1 MKGLDPSP
9 AKEVRP
15 LRLTVWL
22 KEFFRKADIV
32 LLALILA
39 ASLFGVVLIYSATR
53 YMGVSSGRYV
63 PIQLVSIALGL
74 VAYFIMSFVDVE
86 LFTERSWKW
95 MFGFNVFLILL
106 LLTPFGVGGDTVG
119 NNSWLAF
126 PFLPVNI
133 QPAEVAKV
141 FFVLLL
147 ALQCHKLQDWGISRF
162 PSVVQLAGHTLF
174 MAGLIAVV
182 SGDFGMS
189 LVYLGLFVIMAW
201 TAGVKKRWFLLGIL
215 AVAAALFLV
224 WPHLPGYIQ
233 DRFTVVI
240 DHITG
245 NPETLFQ
252 QTQDAGYQQTRS
264 ILAIG
269 SGGLFGQGYLQ
280 GIQTQNDSRSALP
293 ARHTDEIFAV
303 CGEELGLVGCLAVL
317 LLLTA
322 IILRCVWVTRRSS
335 SPMSAYIAMGY
346 AAMLLLQTGINVGM
360 CLYVFP
366 VVGLTLPFFSYG
378 GSSIITLYACMGIVS
393 GIKMRSLPSWL
404 RDRSQL
410 GD

>member
-1 MKGLDPSP
+1 MW
-9 AKEVRP
+9 
-15 LRLTVWL
+15 LTTWI
-22 KEFFRKADIV
+22 KEFFRKADIL

-39 ASLFGVVLIYSATR
+39 ASLFGVALIYSAIQ
-53 YMGVSSGRYV
+53 YMGISGRRYV
-63 PIQLVSIALGL
+63 PIQLISIALGV

-95 MFGFNVFLILL
+95 MFCFNVFIILL
-106 LLTPFGVGGDTVG
+106 LMTPFGVGGETTG

-147 ALQCHKLQDWGISRF
+147 ALQCQKLQDWGISRF
-162 PSVVQLAGHTLF
+162 TSVVQLAGHTLF
-174 MAGLIAVV
+174 MAGLIAKI

-201 TAGVKKRWFLLGIL
+201 TAGVKKRWFLLGVL
-215 AVAAALFLV
+215 AMAAALFLA
-224 WPHLPGYIQ
+224 WPHLPAYIQ
-233 DRFTVVI
+233 NRFTVVF

-245 NPETLFQ
+245 NPTTLYE
-252 QTQDAGYQQTRS
+252 QTQGAGWQQSRS

-269 SGGLFGQGYLQ
+269 SGGVFGQGYLQ
-280 GIQTQNDSRSALP
+280 GLQTQSASEGSLP

-303 CGEELGLVGCLAVL
+303 CGEELGMVGCLAVIL
-317 LLLTA
+317 LLAA
-322 IILRCVWVTRRSS
+322 IILRCVWVARRAN

-346 AAMLLLQTGINVGM
+346 AAMLLLQTGINIGM

-410 GD
+410 GP

>member
-1 MKGLDPSP
+1 M
-9 AKEVRP
+9 
-15 LRLTVWL
+15 RLTPWI

-39 ASLFGVVLIYSATR
+39 ASIFGVVLIYSATR
-53 YMGVSSGRYV
+53 YLGASSWRYV
-63 PIQLVSIALGL
+63 PIQLVSIVLGIA
-74 VAYFIMSFVDVE
+74 AYFVLSFVDVE

-106 LLTPFGVGGDTVG
+106 LKTPFGVGGETTG

-126 PFLPVNI
+126 PFLPFNI

-147 ALQCHKLQDWGISRF
+147 ALQCRKLQDWGISRF
-162 PSVVQLAGHTLF
+162 SSVVQLAGHTLF
-174 MAGLIAVV
+174 MAGLIAAV

-201 TAGVKKRWFLLGIL
+201 TAGVKKRWFLLGVI
-215 AVAAALFLV
+215 AIAAALFLA
-224 WPHLPGYIQ
+224 WPRLPLYIQ
-233 DRFTVVI
+233 NRFTVVI

-245 NPETLFQ
+245 NQATLYE
-252 QTQDAGYQQTRS
+252 QTQAAGWQQTRS

-269 SGGLFGQGYLQ
+269 SGGVFGQGYLQ
-280 GIQTQNDSRSALP
+280 GTQTQSASREALP

-303 CGEELGLVGCLAVL
+303 CGEELGMVGCLVVIL
-317 LLLTA
+317 LLAA
-322 IILRCVWVTRRSS
+322 IILRCVWVARRAG

-346 AAMLLLQTGINVGM
+346 AAMLLIQTGINIGM

-404 RDRSQL
+404 RDRNQL
-410 GD
+410 GP

>member
-1 MKGLDPSP
+1 M
-9 AKEVRP
+9 
-15 LRLTVWL
+15 RLTPWI

-39 ASLFGVVLIYSATR
+39 ASIFGVVLIYSATR
-53 YMGVSSGRYV
+53 YLGASSWRYV
-63 PIQLVSIALGL
+63 PIQLVSIVLGIA
-74 VAYFIMSFVDVE
+74 AYFVLSFVDVE

-106 LLTPFGVGGDTVG
+106 LKTPFGVGGETTG

-126 PFLPVNI
+126 PFLPFNI

-147 ALQCHKLQDWGISRF
+147 ALQCRKLQDWGISRF
-162 PSVVQLAGHTLF
+162 SSVMQLAGHTLF
-174 MAGLIAVV
+174 MAGLIAAV

-201 TAGVKKRWFLLGIL
+201 TAGVKKRWFLLGVI
-215 AVAAALFLV
+215 AIAAALFLA
-224 WPHLPGYIQ
+224 WPRLPLYIQ
-233 DRFTVVI
+233 NRFTVVI

-245 NPETLFQ
+245 NQATLYE
-252 QTQDAGYQQTRS
+252 QTQAAGWQQTRS

-269 SGGLFGQGYLQ
+269 SGGVFGQGYLQ
-280 GIQTQNDSRSALP
+280 GTQTQSASREALP

-303 CGEELGLVGCLAVL
+303 CGEELGMVGCLVVIL
-317 LLLTA
+317 LLAA
-322 IILRCVWVTRRSS
+322 IILRCVWVARRAG

-346 AAMLLLQTGINVGM
+346 AAMLLIQTGINIGM

-404 RDRSQL
+404 RDRNQL
-410 GD
+410 GP

>member
-1 MKGLDPSP
+1 M
-9 AKEVRP
+9 
-15 LRLTVWL
+15 RLTPWI

-39 ASLFGVVLIYSATR
+39 ASIFGVVLIYSATR
-53 YMGVSSGRYV
+53 YLGASSWRYV
-63 PIQLVSIALGL
+63 PIQLVSIVLGIA
-74 VAYFIMSFVDVE
+74 AYFVLSFVDVE

-106 LLTPFGVGGDTVG
+106 LKTPFGVGGETTG

-126 PFLPVNI
+126 PFLPFNI

-147 ALQCHKLQDWGISRF
+147 ALQCRKLQDWGISRF
-162 PSVVQLAGHTLF
+162 SSVVQLAGHTLF
-174 MAGLIAVV
+174 MAGLIAKI

-201 TAGVKKRWFLLGIL
+201 TAGVKKRWFLLGVI
-215 AVAAALFLV
+215 AIAAALFLA
-224 WPHLPGYIQ
+224 WPRLPLYIQ
-233 DRFTVVI
+233 NRFTVVI

-245 NPETLFQ
+245 NQATLYE
-252 QTQDAGYQQTRS
+252 QTQAAGWQQTRS

-269 SGGLFGQGYLQ
+269 SGGVFGQGYLQ
-280 GIQTQNDSRSALP
+280 GTQTQSASREALP

-303 CGEELGLVGCLAVL
+303 CGEELGMVGCLVVIL
-317 LLLTA
+317 LLAA
-322 IILRCVWVTRRSS
+322 IILRCVWVARRAN

-346 AAMLLLQTGINVGM
+346 AAMLLLQTGINIGM

-410 GD
+410 GP

>member
-1 MKGLDPSP
+1 MPGGTE
-9 AKEVRP
+9 KECSQP
-15 LRLTVWL
+15 VWL
-22 KEFFRKADIV
+22 TDWVKEFFRKSDMV

-53 YMGVSSGRYV
+53 YLGQDGIRYV
-63 PIQLVSIALGL
+63 PIQIVSILLGV

-86 LFTERSWKW
+86 LFTEKSWKW
-95 MFGFNVFLILL
+95 MFGFNVFIVLL
-106 LLTPFGVGGDTVG
+106 LLTPFGVGAETTG

-147 ALQCHKLQDWGISRF
+147 ALQCRKLQDWGISRF
-162 PSVVQLAGHTLF
+162 TSVVQLAGHTLF
-174 MAGLIAVV
+174 MAGLIAVI

-201 TAGVKKRWFLLGIL
+201 TAGVKKRWFLLGL
-215 AVAAALFLV
+215 AGSAGGTALV
-224 WPHLPGYIQ
+224 WSHLPSYIQ
-233 DRFTVVI
+233 ERFTVVI

-245 NPETLFQ
+245 NPETLYQ
-252 QTQDAGYQQTRS
+252 QTQVRGWQQTRS

-269 SGGLFGQGYLQ
+269 SGGVFGQGYLQ
-280 GIQTQNDSRSALP
+280 GTQTQSTSSESLP
-293 ARHTDEIFAV
+293 ALYTDEIFAV
-303 CGEELGLVGCLAVL
+303 CGEELGLIGCVAVM

-322 IILRCVWVTRRSS
+322 IILRCIWVARRAS

-346 AAMLLLQTGINVGM
+346 AAMLLLQTVINIGM

-410 GD
+410 E

>member
-1 MKGLDPSP
+1 M
-9 AKEVRP
+9 
-15 LRLTVWL
+15 RLTPWI

-39 ASLFGVVLIYSATR
+39 ASIFGVVLIYSATR
-53 YMGVSSGRYV
+53 YLGASSWRYV
-63 PIQLVSIALGL
+63 PIQLVSIVLGIA
-74 VAYFIMSFVDVE
+74 AYFVLSFVDVE

-106 LLTPFGVGGDTVG
+106 LLTPFGVGGETTG

-126 PFLPVNI
+126 PFLPFNI

-147 ALQCHKLQDWGISRF
+147 ALQCRKLQDWGISRF
-162 PSVVQLAGHTLF
+162 SSVVQLAGHTLF
-174 MAGLIAVV
+174 MAGLIAAV

-201 TAGVKKRWFLLGIL
+201 TAGVKKRWFLLGVI
-215 AVAAALFLV
+215 AIAAALFLA
-224 WPHLPGYIQ
+224 WPRLPLYIQ
-233 DRFTVVI
+233 NRFTVVI

-245 NPETLFQ
+245 NQATLYE
-252 QTQDAGYQQTRS
+252 QTQAAGWQQTRS

-269 SGGLFGQGYLQ
+269 SGGVFGQGYLQ
-280 GIQTQNDSRSALP
+280 GTQTQSASREALP

-303 CGEELGLVGCLAVL
+303 CGEELGMVGCLVVIL
-317 LLLTA
+317 LLAA
-322 IILRCVWVTRRSS
+322 IILRCVWVARRAG

-346 AAMLLLQTGINVGM
+346 AAMLLIQTGINIGM

-404 RDRSQL
+404 RDRNQL
-410 GD
+410 GP

>member
-1 MKGLDPSP
+1 M
-9 AKEVRP
+9 
-15 LRLTVWL
+15 RLTPWI

-39 ASLFGVVLIYSATR
+39 ASIFGVVLIYSATR
-53 YMGVSSGRYV
+53 YLGASSWRYV
-63 PIQLVSIALGL
+63 PIQLVSIVLGIA
-74 VAYFIMSFVDVE
+74 AYFVLSFVDVE

-106 LLTPFGVGGDTVG
+106 LKTPFGVGGETTG

-126 PFLPVNI
+126 PFLPFNI

-147 ALQCHKLQDWGISRF
+147 ALQCRKLQDWGISRF
-162 PSVVQLAGHTLF
+162 SSVVQLAGHTLF
-174 MAGLIAVV
+174 MAGLIAAV

-201 TAGVKKRWFLLGIL
+201 TAGVKKRWFLLGVI
-215 AVAAALFLV
+215 AIAAALFLA
-224 WPHLPGYIQ
+224 WPRLPLYIQ
-233 DRFTVVI
+233 NRFTVFI

-245 NPETLFQ
+245 NQATLYE
-252 QTQDAGYQQTRS
+252 QTQAAGWQQTRS

-269 SGGLFGQGYLQ
+269 SGGVFGQGYLQ
-280 GIQTQNDSRSALP
+280 GTQTQSASREALP

-303 CGEELGLVGCLAVL
+303 CGEELGMVGCLVVIL
-317 LLLTA
+317 LLAA
-322 IILRCVWVTRRSS
+322 IILRCVWVARRAG

-346 AAMLLLQTGINVGM
+346 AAMLLIQTGINIGM

-404 RDRSQL
+404 RDRNQL
-410 GD
+410 GP

>member
-1 MKGLDPSP
+1 MW
-9 AKEVRP
+9 
-15 LRLTVWL
+15 LTDWV
-22 KEFFRKADIV
+22 KEFFRKADMV

-39 ASLFGVVLIYSATR
+39 ASLFGVILIYSATR
-53 YMGVSSGRYV
+53 YLGQDGIRYV
-63 PIQLVSIALGL
+63 PIQIISILLGV

-86 LFTERSWKW
+86 LFTEKSWKW
-95 MFGFNVFLILL
+95 MLGFNVFIILL
-106 LLTPFGVGGDTVG
+106 LKTPFGVGAETTG

-147 ALQCHKLQDWGISRF
+147 ALQCRKLQDWGISRF
-162 PSVVQLAGHTLF
+162 SSVVQLAGHTLF
-174 MAGLIAVV
+174 MAGLIAAV

-201 TAGVKKRWFLLGIL
+201 TAGVKKRWFLLGVI
-215 AVAAALFLV
+215 AIAAALFLA
-224 WPHLPGYIQ
+224 WPRLPLYIQ
-233 DRFTVVI
+233 NRFTVVI

-245 NPETLFQ
+245 NQATLYE
-252 QTQDAGYQQTRS
+252 QTQAAGWQQTRS

-269 SGGLFGQGYLQ
+269 SGGVFGQGYLQ
-280 GIQTQNDSRSALP
+280 GTQTQSASREALP

-303 CGEELGLVGCLAVL
+303 CGEELGMVGCLVVIL
-317 LLLTA
+317 LLAA
-322 IILRCVWVTRRSS
+322 IILRCVWVARRAG

-346 AAMLLLQTGINVGM
+346 AAMLLIQTGINIGM

-404 RDRSQL
+404 RDRNQL
-410 GD
+410 GP

>member
-1 MKGLDPSP
+1 M
-9 AKEVRP
+9 
-15 LRLTVWL
+15 RLTPWI

-39 ASLFGVVLIYSATR
+39 ASIFGVVLIYSATR
-53 YMGVSSGRYV
+53 YLGASSWRYV
-63 PIQLVSIALGL
+63 PIQLVSIVLGIA
-74 VAYFIMSFVDVE
+74 AYFVLSFVDVE

-106 LLTPFGVGGDTVG
+106 LKTPFGVGGETTG

-126 PFLPVNI
+126 PFLPFNI

-147 ALQCHKLQDWGISRF
+147 ALQCRKLQDWGISRF
-162 PSVVQLAGHTLF
+162 SSVVQLAGHTLF
-174 MAGLIAVV
+174 MAGLIAAV

-201 TAGVKKRWFLLGIL
+201 TAGVKKRWFLLGVI
-215 AVAAALFLV
+215 AIAAALFLA
-224 WPHLPGYIQ
+224 WPRLPLYIQ
-233 DRFTVVI
+233 NRFTVVI

-245 NPETLFQ
+245 NQATLYE
-252 QTQDAGYQQTRS
+252 QTQAAGWQQTRS

-269 SGGLFGQGYLQ
+269 SGGVFGQGYLQ
-280 GIQTQNDSRSALP
+280 GTQTQSASREALP

-303 CGEELGLVGCLAVL
+303 CGEELGMVGCLVVIL
-317 LLLTA
+317 LLAA
-322 IILRCVWVTRRSS
+322 IILRCVWVARRAG
-335 SPMSAYIAMGY
+335 SPMFAYIAMGY
-346 AAMLLLQTGINVGM
+346 AAMLLIQTGINIGM

-378 GSSIITLYACMGIVS
+378 GSSIITLYACLGIVS

-404 RDRSQL
+404 RDRNQL
-410 GD
+410 GP

>member
-1 MKGLDPSP
+1 M
-9 AKEVRP
+9 
-15 LRLTVWL
+15 RLTPWI

-39 ASLFGVVLIYSATR
+39 ASIFGVVLIYSATR
-53 YMGVSSGRYV
+53 YLGASSWRYV
-63 PIQLVSIALGL
+63 PIQLVSIVLGIA
-74 VAYFIMSFVDVE
+74 AYFVLSFVDVE

-106 LLTPFGVGGDTVG
+106 LKTPFGVGGETTG

-126 PFLPVNI
+126 PFLPFNI

-147 ALQCHKLQDWGISRF
+147 ALQCRKLQDWGISRF
-162 PSVVQLAGHTLF
+162 SSVVQLAGHTLF
-174 MAGLIAVV
+174 MAGLIAAV

-201 TAGVKKRWFLLGIL
+201 TAGVKKRWFLLGVI
-215 AVAAALFLV
+215 AIAAALFLA
-224 WPHLPGYIQ
+224 WPRLPLYIQ
-233 DRFTVVI
+233 NRFTVVI

-245 NPETLFQ
+245 NQATLYE
-252 QTQDAGYQQTRS
+252 QTQAAGWQQTRS

-269 SGGLFGQGYLQ
+269 SGGVFGQGYLQ
-280 GIQTQNDSRSALP
+280 GTQTQSASREALP

-303 CGEELGLVGCLAVL
+303 CGEELGMVGCLVVIL
-317 LLLTA
+317 LLAA
-322 IILRCVWVTRRSS
+322 IILRCVWVARRAG
-335 SPMSAYIAMGY
+335 SPMFAYIAMGY
-346 AAMLLLQTGINVGM
+346 AAMLLIQTGINIGM

-404 RDRSQL
+404 RDRKQL
-410 GD
+410 GP